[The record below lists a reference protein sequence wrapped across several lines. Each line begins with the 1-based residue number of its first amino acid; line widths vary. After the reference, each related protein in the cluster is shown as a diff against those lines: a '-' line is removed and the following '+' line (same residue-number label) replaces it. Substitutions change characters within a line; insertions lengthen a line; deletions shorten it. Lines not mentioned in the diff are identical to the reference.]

1 MTKRTA
7 LATIRNNTSEPLV
20 GTSVVHKYSDN
31 YKHDHQWGVIQ
42 PGELA
47 AETMEVE
54 YNTGAFT
61 TGRDWWVVTFYSPD
75 MSTLYYSDPANF
87 RGIFDSLESV
97 APDMIAA
104 AAGAIAALPA
114 GLSGPGAVGAA
125 VAAAAAAKAT
135 TEGLFNGEG
144 TDGFKQHILRE
155 EDEGAVTEIVINGVR
170 SITFKSNSGDS
181 DTVTSS
187 KPAKK

>member
-7 LATIRNNTSEPLV
+7 TASVRNNTSEPLV
-20 GTSVVHKYSDN
+20 AVSVVHKYSDN
-31 YKHDHQWGVIQ
+31 YKHEGAWGIIQ
-42 PGELA
+42 PGELG
-47 AETMEVE
+47 EEPMEVE

-75 MSTLYYSDPANF
+75 METLYYSDPANF
-87 RGIFDSLESV
+87 RGIFDSLEEV
-97 APDMIAA
+97 APDMISA
-104 AAGAIAALPA
+104 AAGAIAGLA
-114 GLSGPGAVGAA
+114 GSLSGPGAVGAA

-135 TEGLFNGEG
+135 TASLFNSEG
-144 TDGFKQHILRE
+144 TEGFKQHILRE
-155 EDEGAVTEIVINGVR
+155 EDEDALTEIVINADR
-170 SITFKSNSGDS
+170 TITFKSNSGNS